1 MLQNNV
7 IIRKNLTPR
16 TGKRPENVI
25 FFTCAIDPRIDIL
38 SSIYDNGSN
47 YTCVDINN
55 PEYRLLR
62 CFLKCSKILRKMGV
76 SLNRLGAKTD
86 ASRLH
91 THKLYRNSVRAT
103 SRGSSWE
110 VRVYFLYRWASRSL
124 ISAVTARGAHHDD
137 GGRDSERQVTSSLHL
152 SSISCSD
159 KLVRLG
165 QGRSS
170 Y

>member
-1 MLQNNV
+1 MLCTTFIGKRLRMLQNNV

-16 TGKRPENVI
+16 AGKRPENVI

-91 THKLYRNSVRAT
+91 FSTY
-103 SRGSSWE
+103 
-110 VRVYFLYRWASRSL
+110 
-124 ISAVTARGAHHDD
+124 ISF
-137 GGRDSERQVTSSLHL
+137 SCPNL
-152 SSISCSD
+152 SGPLLCG
-159 KLVRLG
+159 LVRRLKPPSRHSRR
-165 QGRSS
+165 QLL
-170 Y
+170 